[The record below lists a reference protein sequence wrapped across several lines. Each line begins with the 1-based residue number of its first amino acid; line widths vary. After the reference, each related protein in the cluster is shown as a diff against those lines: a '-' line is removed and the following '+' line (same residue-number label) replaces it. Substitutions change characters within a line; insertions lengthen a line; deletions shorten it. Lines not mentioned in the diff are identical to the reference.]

1 MINCAG
7 NWVAFS
13 QTYLEAVCSDLTRV
27 DKFLVASPKERISG
41 IRKLSRWTPPTTT
54 PTFTPERVLLEQE
67 LDCTQELG
75 GSLARAACLQKMVNP
90 LPFTQSCLYSNSFLH
105 LSTRTDNVPPLEDM
119 SDYLQQLKT
128 KQSPLDQLPSK
139 KPTEKKHIPTVDSS
153 LLELENREHQ
163 SSKNLLICD
172 EAKRPASSNSLKQ
185 SHSQT
190 SEPQSS
196 TSTGSKSSSASA
208 SFGGMKKGF
217 LFGSG
222 SKPQKKAA
230 PTSSKKTQSNGNST
244 GASSGA
250 GAGSKE
256 EEQVPFLKAQ
266 HQEKQAGMRLD
277 EVQEEMKKAYPLLQ
291 TQGT

>member
-1 MINCAG
+1 
-7 NWVAFS
+7 
-13 QTYLEAVCSDLTRV
+13 
-27 DKFLVASPKERISG
+27 
-41 IRKLSRWTPPTTT
+41 
-54 PTFTPERVLLEQE
+54 
-67 LDCTQELG
+67 
-75 GSLARAACLQKMVNP
+75 
-90 LPFTQSCLYSNSFLH
+90 
-105 LSTRTDNVPPLEDM
+105 M

-128 KQSPLDQLPSK
+128 KQSPLDQLPST
-139 KPTEKKHIPTVDSS
+139 KPTEKKRIPTVDSS

-172 EAKRPASSNSLKQ
+172 EAKRPALTNSSKG

-196 TSTGSKSSSASA
+196 ASTRSKSSSASA

-222 SKPQKKAA
+222 SKPQKKVA

-244 GASSGA
+244 GASSRA
-250 GAGSKE
+250 VAGSKKE
-256 EEQVPFLKAQ
+256 EVPFLKAQ
-266 HQEKQAGMRLD
+266 HQEKQAGIRLD

-291 TQGT
+291 TQGM